1 MSYIVP
7 KKTKCQKGKENTR
20 MKFIIGLL
28 IFIVGT
34 FTGAILIAI
43 VSVNRINDLER
54 KIYIVNSSENGGEQ
68 DVK

>member
-1 MSYIVP
+1 
-7 KKTKCQKGKENTR
+7 

-34 FTGAILIAI
+34 FTGTILIAI

-54 KIYIVNSSENGGEQ
+54 KIYIVNASENGGEQ